1 MKLLLP
7 PLKWTSAQADRER
20 GFTLLE
26 TLVAF
31 VVIAV
36 VLGAAYAAIAQGA
49 RAGAKAEA
57 VLQALTRA
65 EAALA
70 QVGPEIPLV
79 PSETVQRTDGWV
91 TSIEVSEYLPG
102 GGTQWSALRTRPLLV
117 TVTVSE
123 AGNEQSAVTLEALRL
138 GRIP

>member
-1 MKLLLP
+1 MTSP
-7 PLKWTSAQADRER
+7 FPILKPTSVHADGER

-31 VVIAV
+31 AVIAV

-49 RAGAKAEA
+49 RAGAKAET

-79 PSETVQRTDGWV
+79 PGEIVQRHDDWV
-91 TSIEVSEYLPG
+91 TSIEVREYLPA
-102 GGTQWSALRTRPLLV
+102 GGTQWSALQARPLLV
-117 TVTVSE
+117 TVTVQESS
-123 AGNEQSAVTLEALRL
+123 GEQSAVTLEALRL
-138 GRIP
+138 GRMP

>member
-1 MKLLLP
+1 MTLSP
-7 PLKWTSAQADRER
+7 PFRKPSRVRAESAQ

-31 VVIAV
+31 AVIAV

-49 RAGAKAEA
+49 RAGAKAET

-65 EAALA
+65 EAAMA

-79 PSETVQRTDGWV
+79 PGQTVRQADGWV
-91 TSIEVSEYLPG
+91 TSIDVSEYVPASAA
-102 GGTQWSALRTRPLLV
+102 QWSALQVRPLLV
-117 TVTVSE
+117 TVTVQE
-123 AGNEQSAVTLEALRL
+123 AGAAQSAVTLEALRL
-138 GRIP
+138 GRVR

>member
-1 MKLLLP
+1 MKSFLSILRP
-7 PLKWTSAQADRER
+7 TSPHVEGER

-31 VVIAV
+31 AVIAV

-49 RAGAKAEA
+49 RTGTKAEA

-79 PSETVQRTDGWV
+79 PGEVIQRKDGWV
-91 TSIEVSEYLPG
+91 TSIEVSEYLPAG
-102 GGTQWSALRTRPLLV
+102 DAQWSALRARPLLV
-117 TVTVSE
+117 TVTVHE
-123 AGNEQSAVTLEALRL
+123 AGEEQSAVTLEALRL
-138 GRIP
+138 GRMP